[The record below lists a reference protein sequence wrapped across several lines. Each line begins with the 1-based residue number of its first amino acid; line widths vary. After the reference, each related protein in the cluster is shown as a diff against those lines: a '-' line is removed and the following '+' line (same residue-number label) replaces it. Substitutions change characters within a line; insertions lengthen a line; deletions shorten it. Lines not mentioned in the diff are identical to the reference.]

1 MRDLYQVALKTLG
14 SPREFGEGFR
24 TPGEPW
30 IEPWGS
36 LESSGTALDSPG
48 GLLGGALGSPEEP
61 WGPVGHLTA
70 RSELGPGTGVLLV
83 YDNQGALTL
92 QDSWGLAANK

>member
-30 IEPWGS
+30 LESWGSPGELWDSPGQPWGSPGEPWGS
-36 LESSGTALDSPG
+36 PG
-48 GLLGGALGSPEEP
+48 EP
-61 WGPVGHLTA
+61 WGPVGDLTA
-70 RSELGPGTGVLLV
+70 RGELGPGTGVLLV
-83 YDNQGALTL
+83 YDNQGTLTL
-92 QDSWGLAANK
+92 QDYWGLAANK